1 MLECDQKK
9 IGENSH
15 FTDKHRWENHGNHHF
30 FQHRRS
36 KEQPVIPDQC
46 RTKKCRVLYTPTT
59 GIANTTEHAYKNV
72 KKASKMG
79 TVRGTNDNQ
88 YCRNVWLSNQQQ
100 GLYDQEQTAFQST

>member
-59 GIANTTEHAYKNV
+59 GIANTTEHAYNQ
-72 KKASKMG
+72 KKTSKKQAKWVLCVEPTTTS
-79 TVRGTNDNQ
+79 TVEMCG
-88 YCRNVWLSNQQQ
+88 
-100 GLYDQEQTAFQST
+100 